1 MPVSIYG
8 TAIFYTYVPASISVL
23 TLQWLTGGCQVKP
36 SLFSIFFASLT
47 LRDKL
52 CSEQDQE
59 QISLGKPSTLSATI
73 QTDLQAEKRLAL
85 HVKNLE
91 ILFH

>member
-8 TAIFYTYVPASISVL
+8 TDILYICAAGISVL

-36 SLFSIFFASLT
+36 SLFSIFIASLT
-47 LRDKL
+47 LREL
-52 CSEQDQE
+52 CSGQDQE
-59 QISLGKPSTLSATI
+59 QISLGKASTPSTTI
-73 QTDLQAEKRLAL
+73 QIDLQAEEHLAL
-85 HVKNLE
+85 HIKDFK